1 MNHDI
6 MRAENHLQI
15 WESLDFSQNQKLY
28 RLIFS
33 YSVLSQLILYTKKL
47 KKTANQSAVNILWRM
62 MRRNEKKTKKE
73 EKKEEN
79 HEDNSQ
85 NSS

>member
-1 MNHDI
+1 

-15 WESLDFSQNQKLY
+15 WKSLDFNQNQKLY
-28 RLIFS
+28 RLVFN

-47 KKTANQSAVNILWRM
+47 KKIANQSAVNTLWRM
-62 MRRNEKKTKKE
+62 MRKNEKKTKKE
-73 EKKEEN
+73 EKKEAN